1 MGHRRRSRRNRDCS
15 YCCCNTAS
23 KKCYQYVII
32 FISIFILSFQIII
45 IVFAENRI
53 KPEEVENFI
62 LSERPLFDF
71 ELNSN
76 VVGGKKNITFF
87 EFKGRKKK
95 KEIKR

>member
-1 MGHRRRSRRNRDCS
+1 MGHRRRSRRNSD
-15 YCCCNTAS
+15 CCCNTAS
-23 KKCYQYVII
+23 KKCYQYIII
-32 FISIFILSFQIII
+32 FMSMFILIFQIII
-45 IVFAENRI
+45 IVYAENRI

-95 KEIKR
+95 RRK